1 MAEADTGG
9 HTEGRTRGA
18 NPAGAM
24 ARAEALLRDKGVASL
39 YVHVPFC
46 PTLCPYCDF
55 HVVRR
60 GPGWVEAYLRRL
72 GEEAQR
78 LHERFPGPLTT
89 LYLGGGTP
97 SYLKDRELVALFQS
111 LPWGLAPGA
120 EVTLE
125 TNPGTLSPARLG
137 LLQELGVN
145 RLSLGVQS
153 FQDPVLRFLGRAH
166 GRKGALRAVELALE
180 AGFRVSLDLILGL
193 PMQDVEQDLKEAA
206 SLGVGHLSAYTL
218 QVEKGTPFA
227 LLGLQEDPER
237 EAWAMERAEEVLGEA
252 GLFRYEVSNFA
263 KAGEEA
269 RHNLVYWRAGFWLAL
284 GPAATGQYPG
294 EGPAYALRRTSPPL
308 PRWLLG
314 EPPKEE
320 AIPPLE
326 HAKEALM
333 LGLRLREGV
342 DVAGV
347 EARTGLSLWPFL
359 QDKAGE
365 LGVEGLL
372 EVEGTRLRPTPKAF
386 PLPHQVVLALW
397 EALEP
402 LAAAG

>member
-1 MAEADTGG
+1 M
-9 HTEGRTRGA
+9 
-18 NPAGAM
+18 
-24 ARAEALLRDKGVASL
+24 ASL

-72 GEEAQR
+72 GEEAHA
-78 LHERFPGPLTT
+78 LHARFPEALDT

-97 SYLKDRELVALFQS
+97 SYLRDRELVALFQS
-111 LPWGLAPGA
+111 LPWRLAEGA

-125 TNPGTLSPARLG
+125 ANPGTLSPGRLR
-137 LLQELGVN
+137 LLKDLGVN

-153 FQDPVLRFLGRAH
+153 FQEPVLRFLGRAH
-166 GRKGALRAVELALE
+166 GRKGALRAVEMALE

-193 PMQDVEQDLKEAA
+193 PMQDVEEDLKKAA
-206 SLGVGHLSAYTL
+206 SLGVGHVSAYTL

-227 LLGLQEDPER
+227 LLGLKEDPER
-237 EAWAMERAEEVLGEA
+237 EAWAMERAEALLGEA

-263 KAGEEA
+263 REGEEA

-294 EGPAYALRRTSPPL
+294 RGAFYALRRTSPPL

-320 AIPPLE
+320 ALSPLE
-326 HAKEALM
+326 HAKESLM

-342 DVAGV
+342 DVAGL
-347 EARTGLSLWPFL
+347 EAKTGLSLWPLL
-359 QDKAGE
+359 QEKVRE
-365 LGVEGLL
+365 LAAEGLL
-372 EVEGTRLRPTPKAF
+372 AVEGKRLKPTPKAF
-386 PLPHQVVLALW
+386 PLLHRVVLALW
-397 EALEP
+397 EALE
-402 LAAAG
+402 G

>member
-1 MAEADTGG
+1 VA
-9 HTEGRTRGA
+9 
-18 NPAGAM
+18 
-24 ARAEALLRDKGVASL
+24 VASL

-60 GPGWVEAYLRRL
+60 GRGWVEAYLRRL
-72 GEEAQR
+72 GEEAQA
-78 LHERFPGPLTT
+78 LHERFPEALDT

-97 SYLKDRELVALFQS
+97 SYLRDRELVALFQS
-111 LPWGLAPGA
+111 LPWRLAEGA

-125 TNPGTLSPARLG
+125 ANPGTLSPGRLQ
-137 LLQELGVN
+137 LLKDLGVN

-153 FQDPVLRFLGRAH
+153 FQEPVLRFLGRAH
-166 GRKGALRAVELALE
+166 GRRGALRAVEMALE

-193 PMQDVEQDLKEAA
+193 PMQEVERDLKEAA
-206 SLGVGHLSAYTL
+206 SLGVGHVSAYTL

-227 LLGLQEDPER
+227 LLGLKEDPER
-237 EAWAMERAEEVLGEA
+237 EAWAMERAEALLGEA

-263 KAGEEA
+263 REGEEA

-294 EGPAYALRRTSPPL
+294 EGRVYALRRTAPPL

-326 HAKEALM
+326 HAKESLM

-347 EARTGLSLWPFL
+347 EARTGLSLWPLL
-359 QDKAGE
+359 QEKVRE
-365 LGVEGLL
+365 LAAQGLL
-372 EVEGTRLRPTPKAF
+372 AVEEKRLSPTPRAF
-386 PLPHQVVLALW
+386 PLLHRVVLELW
-397 EALEP
+397 EAL
-402 LAAAG
+402 

>member
-1 MAEADTGG
+1 M
-9 HTEGRTRGA
+9 
-18 NPAGAM
+18 
-24 ARAEALLRDKGVASL
+24 ASL

-72 GEEAQR
+72 KEEAQA
-78 LHERFPGPLTT
+78 LHERFPEPLRT

-97 SYLKDRELVALFQS
+97 SYLRDRELVALFQS
-111 LPWGLAPGA
+111 LPWALAQGA

-125 TNPGTLSPARLG
+125 ANPGTLSPGRLR
-137 LLQELGVN
+137 LLQDLGVN

-153 FQDPVLRFLGRAH
+153 FQDPVLKFLGRAH
-166 GRKGALRAVELALE
+166 GRKGALRAVEMALE
-180 AGFRVSLDLILGL
+180 WGFRVSIDLILGL
-193 PMQDVEQDLKEAA
+193 PMQDVEADLKEAA
-206 SLGVGHLSAYTL
+206 RLGVGHVSAYTL

-227 LLGLQEDPER
+227 LLGLKEDPER

-263 KAGEEA
+263 REGEEA

-294 EGPAYALRRTSPPL
+294 EGGAYALRRTAPPL
-308 PRWLLG
+308 PRWLRG
-314 EPPKEE
+314 EAPKEE
-320 AIPPLE
+320 AISPLE
-326 HAKEALM
+326 HAKESLM

-342 DVAGV
+342 DVGAV
-347 EARTGLSLWPFL
+347 EARTGLALFPLL
-359 QDKAGE
+359 QGRAEE
-365 LGVEGLL
+365 LAQEGLL
-372 EVEGTRLRPTPKAF
+372 QVRGKRLLPTPKAF
-386 PLPHQVVLALW
+386 PLLHRVVLALW
-397 EALEP
+397 EAL
-402 LAAAG
+402 

>member
-1 MAEADTGG
+1 M
-9 HTEGRTRGA
+9 
-18 NPAGAM
+18 
-24 ARAEALLRDKGVASL
+24 ASL

-72 GEEAQR
+72 KEEAQA
-78 LHERFPGPLTT
+78 LHERFPEPLRT

-97 SYLKDRELVALFQS
+97 SYLRDRELVALFQS
-111 LPWGLAPGA
+111 LPWALAQGA

-125 TNPGTLSPARLG
+125 ANPGTLSPGRLR
-137 LLQELGVN
+137 LLQDLGVN

-153 FQDPVLRFLGRAH
+153 SQDPVLKFLGRAH
-166 GRKGALRAVELALE
+166 GRKGALRAVEMALE
-180 AGFRVSLDLILGL
+180 WGFRVSIDLILGL
-193 PMQDVEQDLKEAA
+193 PMQDVEADLKEAA
-206 SLGVGHLSAYTL
+206 RLGVGHVSAYTL

-227 LLGLQEDPER
+227 LLGLKEDPER

-263 KAGEEA
+263 REGEEA

-294 EGPAYALRRTSPPL
+294 EGGAYALRRTAPPL
-308 PRWLLG
+308 PRWLRG
-314 EPPKEE
+314 EAPKEE
-320 AIPPLE
+320 AISPLE
-326 HAKEALM
+326 HAKESLM

-342 DVAGV
+342 DVGAV
-347 EARTGLSLWPFL
+347 EERTGLALFPLL
-359 QDKAGE
+359 QGRAEE
-365 LGVEGLL
+365 LAQEGLL
-372 EVEGTRLRPTPKAF
+372 QVRGKRLLPTPKAF
-386 PLPHQVVLALW
+386 PLLHRVVLALW
-397 EALEP
+397 EAL
-402 LAAAG
+402 